1 MGESPGL
8 TRRTG
13 ARLRRGVSA
22 KRHWCAAHSEGVASH
37 YGMQPGMVGD
47 MSTQIAVRLPDEV
60 VAFLDRA
67 VASGKARSRAALV
80 AAAVE
85 REMRRQAAEHDA
97 QILTERGPADDLD
110 DLVQWASTHV
120 EVGD

>member
-1 MGESPGL
+1 MGG
-8 TRRTG
+8 
-13 ARLRRGVSA
+13 
-22 KRHWCAAHSEGVASH
+22 
-37 YGMQPGMVGD
+37 

-67 VASGKARSRAALV
+67 VATGKAPSRAALV

-85 REMRRQAAEHDA
+85 REMRRQAAEQDA
-97 QILTERGPADDLD
+97 QVLGENGPADDLD
-110 DLVQWASTHV
+110 DLVQWSSTPL